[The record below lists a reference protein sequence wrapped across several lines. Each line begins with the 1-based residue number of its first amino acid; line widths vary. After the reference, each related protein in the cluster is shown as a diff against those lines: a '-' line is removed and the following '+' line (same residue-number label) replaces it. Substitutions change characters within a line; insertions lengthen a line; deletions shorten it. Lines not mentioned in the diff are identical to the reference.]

1 VLIARSRTTHLIVFH
16 SLVQVVDYITEVVF
30 ADENTGAEKEKGA
43 AAGAKQSNGKKDE
56 KNEAK
61 KGGKNGAKAAAAIDR
76 VSAQEAAESLIDLAL
91 AEGSMDNI
99 TAVVVKYL

>member
-1 VLIARSRTTHLIVFH
+1 
-16 SLVQVVDYITEVVF
+16 VQVVDYITEVVF
-30 ADENTGAEKEKGA
+30 ADENTGAEKENGA

-56 KNEAK
+56 ENGAK
-61 KGGKNGAKAAAAIDR
+61 KDGKNGAKAAAAIDR

>member
-1 VLIARSRTTHLIVFH
+1 
-16 SLVQVVDYITEVVF
+16 VQVVDYITEVVF
-30 ADENTGAEKEKGA
+30 ADENTGAEKENGA

-56 KNEAK
+56 
-61 KGGKNGAKAAAAIDR
+61 KNGAKAAAAIDR